1 MVKREYDWE
10 RVGTLVHSGLYE
22 ALNEMGQQGW
32 ELVCIEQGIAYFK
45 RPITEH

>member
-1 MVKREYDWE
+1 MVKWEYDWE
-10 RVGTLVHSGLYE
+10 YDRHDPRDTV
-22 ALNEMGQQGW
+22 EMLDRKGQRGW